1 MANKF
6 ALDLRNE
13 INTRFSADSLSMS
26 CSDWI
31 CKNTTLKSAPFN
43 FKRFPFQKAI
53 ADDMHPNLHVMKISQ
68 IGLTEVQI
76 RKAAAFCSRNRG
88 VTVLMT
94 FPNEAMMKKNAQ
106 TRVMPIIETDKVF
119 NLMGG
124 KPIRSMDIQQIGNS
138 YLMVVPATEG
148 SATSTPADFVMVDE
162 VDLSNQQMVGLLG
175 SRMQASNFRIMQQF
189 STPTFEGFGIQQ
201 GYATTDQREYFIKC
215 SCCNHWQLP
224 LFTKDFVHI
233 DGLPDEIKL
242 TDIDTSIIDKYELKL
257 NHVAVTCIQCGS
269 PLDLLHGKREWV
281 AEFPHREHAR
291 GYRVRPFSV
300 STLSPA
306 YIISEL
312 IKYRDRDFLRGWYN
326 TVLGETFEESASRL
340 TEAELNPCFH
350 LGEVPVGSDY
360 FIGIDVGSICHVTIG
375 CSLAGLK
382 SGVDVVEFL
391 TVSNDD
397 LLERVKALDE
407 KYHFKQGCVDLF
419 PEQTLAK
426 SLFDATNGRIIPVHY
441 TGSVE
446 ISDKIE
452 SRKTLQ
458 VDRTG
463 HLDSLANLVRGS
475 LITFYNFGQQKDTIK
490 SHLRDMVREKNG
502 EKTPVWRKLTGHDHY
517 FHSLAYLST
526 SVKFYRGEFVGH
538 KTEEARTVLAYGA
551 INLGGQSRANLWG
564 HQSRGY

>member
-6 ALDLRNE
+6 ALDLRSE

-119 NLMGG
+119 NLTGG

-391 TVSNDD
+391 WS
-397 LLERVKALDE
+397 E
-407 KYHFKQGCVDLF
+407 
-419 PEQTLAK
+419 
-426 SLFDATNGRIIPVHY
+426 
-441 TGSVE
+441 
-446 ISDKIE
+446 
-452 SRKTLQ
+452 
-458 VDRTG
+458 
-463 HLDSLANLVRGS
+463 
-475 LITFYNFGQQKDTIK
+475 
-490 SHLRDMVREKNG
+490 
-502 EKTPVWRKLTGHDHY
+502 
-517 FHSLAYLST
+517 
-526 SVKFYRGEFVGH
+526 
-538 KTEEARTVLAYGA
+538 
-551 INLGGQSRANLWG
+551 
-564 HQSRGY
+564 